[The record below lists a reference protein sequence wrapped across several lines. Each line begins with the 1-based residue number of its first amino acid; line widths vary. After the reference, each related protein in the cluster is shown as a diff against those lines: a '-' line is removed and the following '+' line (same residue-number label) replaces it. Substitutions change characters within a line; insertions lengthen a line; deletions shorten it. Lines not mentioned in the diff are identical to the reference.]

1 MYNPPT
7 ITLNDIILT
16 ALQHLFQDK
25 YISDNIHDICN
36 VLLCS
41 VIEDIEHLLGNLNR
55 SIRCD
60 AMKHDTDYDSVY
72 RDKLMVK
79 LIDYI
84 KAIELEFKHR
94 SDHISKIIYDTL
106 NGRLSDIIKCST
118 IEHDISMAYLLKL
131 IIKEILVKGTAK
143 ADNKGIPYS
152 YTWMDKL
159 IAFCYICGHIRYI
172 EAATARI
179 MHSNYAFKQSVN
191 LISSLNHVRQLVARK
206 TLMEIIN
213 DSLYG

>member
-1 MYNPPT
+1 MHNPPT
-7 ITLNDIILT
+7 ITLNDVILT

-36 VLLCS
+36 MLLRNA
-41 VIEDIEHLLGNLNR
+41 IEDIEHLTSNLNKSAQSNTAKR
-55 SIRCD
+55 
-60 AMKHDTDYDSVY
+60 DTDYDSVY
-72 RDKLMVK
+72 RDKLIVN
-79 LIDYI
+79 LIDRI

-94 SDHISKIIYDTL
+94 PDRISKIIYDKL
-106 NGRLSDIIKCST
+106 NGRLSDIIKNST

-131 IIKEILVKGTAK
+131 IIKEILVKGTAN
-143 ADNKGIPYS
+143 ANNKGIPYS
-152 YTWMDKL
+152 YTWVDKL
-159 IAFCYICGHIRYI
+159 IAFCYICGHIRCI

-179 MHSNYAFKQSVN
+179 MHSNYAFKQSVD

>member
-1 MYNPPT
+1 MHNPPT

-25 YISDNIHDICN
+25 YISNNIHDICN
-36 VLLCS
+36 VLLS
-41 VIEDIEHLLGNLNR
+41 SAIEDIAYLSGNLNKSVQSNITKR
-55 SIRCD
+55 
-60 AMKHDTDYDSVY
+60 DTDYDSVY
-72 RDKLMVK
+72 YDKLMVK
-79 LIDYI
+79 LIDCI

-94 SDHISKIIYDTL
+94 PDRISKTVYDTL
-106 NGRLSDIIKCST
+106 NGRLSDIIKNST

-131 IIKEILVKGTAK
+131 IIKEILVKGTAN
-143 ADNKGIPYS
+143 ANNKGIPYS
-152 YTWMDKL
+152 YTWVDKT

-179 MHSNYAFKQSVN
+179 MHSNYAFKQSVD

>member
-1 MYNPPT
+1 MHNPPT

-36 VLLCS
+36 VLLHS
-41 VIEDIEHLLGNLNR
+41 VIEDIEHLTGNLNKNTQG
-55 SIRCD
+55 D
-60 AMKHDTDYDSVY
+60 TMQYDTDYDSVY
-72 RDKLMVK
+72 RDKLIVK

-106 NGRLSDIIKCST
+106 NERLSDIIKSST

-179 MHSNYAFKQSVN
+179 MHSNYAFKQSVD
-191 LISSLNHVRQLVARK
+191 LISSLNHVRQLVVRK

>member
-1 MYNPPT
+1 MHNPPT
-7 ITLNDIILT
+7 ITLNDVILT

-25 YISDNIHDICN
+25 YISDNIHDICD
-36 VLLCS
+36 VLLRN

-55 SIRCD
+55 SVQSNITKR
-60 AMKHDTDYDSVY
+60 DTDHNSFCHD
-72 RDKLMVK
+72 RLMVK

-94 SDHISKIIYDTL
+94 PDRISKIIYDKL
-106 NGRLSDIIKCST
+106 NGRLSDIIKNST

-131 IIKEILVKGTAK
+131 IIKEILVKGTAN
-143 ADNKGIPYS
+143 ADNKGIPYR
-152 YTWMDKL
+152 YTWVDKT
-159 IAFCYICGHIRYI
+159 IAFCYICGHIRCI

-179 MHSNYAFKQSVN
+179 MHSNYAFKQSVD